1 MSITAFV
8 NMNIAREVLYSEFND
23 SATWRRMIFQ
33 NLERN
38 IEREIIN
45 YVQSISVYNSEISQ
59 LMRNL
64 KEKVYEEL

>member
-1 MSITAFV
+1 
-8 NMNIAREVLYSEFND
+8 MNIAREVLYSEFND
-23 SATWRRMIFQ
+23 SAWWRRMIFQ

-45 YVQSISVYNSEISQ
+45 YVQSISVYNSEISR
-59 LMRNL
+59 LARNL

>member
-1 MSITAFV
+1 
-8 NMNIAREVLYSEFND
+8 MNIAREVLYSEFND

-45 YVQSISVYNSEISQ
+45 YVQSISRVNTEISR
-59 LMRNL
+59 LERNL
-64 KEKVYEEL
+64 KEKVYEKL

>member
-1 MSITAFV
+1 
-8 NMNIAREVLYSEFND
+8 MNIAREVLYREFDD

-45 YVQSISVYNSEISQ
+45 YVQSISRVNTEISR
-59 LMRNL
+59 LERNL
-64 KEKVYEEL
+64 KEKVYEKL

>member
-1 MSITAFV
+1 
-8 NMNIAREVLYSEFND
+8 MNIAREVLYSEFDD

-45 YVQSISVYNSEISQ
+45 YVQSISRVNSEISK
-59 LMRNL
+59 LERNL
-64 KEKVYEEL
+64 KEKVYEKL

>member
-1 MSITAFV
+1 
-8 NMNIAREVLYSEFND
+8 MNIAREVLYSEFND

-45 YVQSISVYNSEISQ
+45 YVQSISLYNSEISH
-59 LMRNL
+59 LMFNL

>member
-1 MSITAFV
+1 
-8 NMNIAREVLYSEFND
+8 MNIAGEVLYREFDD

-45 YVQSISVYNSEISQ
+45 YVQSISLYNSEISK
-59 LMRNL
+59 LTRDL